1 MGNARNRGRR
11 KGRRPSNS
19 RRVVPRRSLPDDR
32 VPVCHSRLRRWA
44 GNQRQE
50 ASNLVARRVFTVNAP
65 SLVRRQEERQEVSK
79 VGSGSSLAR
88 S

>member
-1 MGNARNRGRR
+1 M
-11 KGRRPSNS
+11 
-19 RRVVPRRSLPDDR
+19 PRRSLPDDR
-32 VPVCHSRLRRWA
+32 VPVYTSRLRRCA

-50 ASNLVARRVFTVNAP
+50 ASNVVARLVFTVNVP

-79 VGSGSSLAR
+79 AGSGTSLAR